1 MSLSRIA
8 KLFAAQNLGQIVTII
23 SQLLLP
29 PIFLHSYGVALYGEW
44 LALSAAIG
52 YLTTF
57 NYGLQTYTNMQ
68 MTIHYNRG
76 EVQECRNVQSAGLR
90 ILVGT
95 FVFFT
100 LLLLLIFALPISH
113 WLHLT
118 IGNTQAQWTL
128 YLFGMQIVAS
138 MLLGFFTGSY
148 MVVGATHRGTNF
160 NNLTQLV
167 ITIATVGF
175 VALHSRFFWIAG
187 AQLLITL
194 CVALYL
200 IYDFGKLA
208 PDIKPT
214 MRYWTSGALGRTLKP
229 SAQYALLYSSNFISY
244 QLPILLMQRILGP
257 ASVVVYS
264 VTRTIYSMSRRV
276 LYLVTN
282 SIGPEVTITFGER
295 NWKKLH
301 RLYDLSERIVL
312 LLVASITFSS
322 MLLTPLLLRVW
333 LHKPNLYNPA
343 VCLLLGLTVSVLSIK
358 EHKYQFQFSSNQVRE
373 VSYMTPVAYL
383 ATLLISIPAMMHFQL
398 VGFLSV
404 WCVSEIAQLFYL
416 LHLNRRLFGNEAVV
430 DQRPV
435 YLLFVLLAFGT
446 ALSLWPIYHVESFG
460 PVAQAAIGLAAFL
473 IALGVSY
480 WLFKVEEI
488 RLLLWRRV
496 IQRFPALAAWQS
508 SS

>member
-8 KLFAAQNLGQIVTII
+8 KLFAAQNLGQLVTILT
-23 SQLLLP
+23 QLVLP
-29 PIFLHSYGVALYGEW
+29 PLFLHSYGVALYGEW

-90 ILVGT
+90 ILIGT

-100 LLLLLIFALPISH
+100 LLLLLIFVFPISS

-118 IGNTQAQWTL
+118 IPNAQAQWTL

-160 NNLTQLV
+160 SNLTQL
-167 ITIATVGF
+167 INMAATVGF
-175 VALHSRFFWIAG
+175 VALHARFFWIAG
-187 AQLLITL
+187 AQLVVTL
-194 CVALYL
+194 FVALYL

-208 PDIKPT
+208 PDIRPT
-214 MRYWTSGALGRTLKP
+214 IRYWTPGSLGRTLKP

-244 QLPILLMQRILGP
+244 QLPIILMQRILGP
-257 ASVVVYS
+257 AAVVVYS

-312 LLVASITFSS
+312 LLVAPITFSS
-322 MLLTPLLLRVW
+322 MLLTPLLLRLW

-343 VCLLLGLTVSVLSIK
+343 VCMLLGLTVSVLSIK

-383 ATLLISIPAMMHFQL
+383 ITLLVSIPAMIHFQL
-398 VGFLSV
+398 IGFLSV

-416 LHLNRRLFGNEAVV
+416 LHLNRRLFGDEAVV

-435 YLLFVLLAFGT
+435 YLLFVLLAIGT
-446 ALSLWPIYHVESFG
+446 ALTVWPVYHIASFG
-460 PVAQAAIGLAAFL
+460 YVAQGAIGAATFAVALA
-473 IALGVSY
+473 VSY

-488 RLLLWRRV
+488 RLLLWRRAV
-496 IQRFPALAAWQS
+496 DRFPALARWQVS
-508 SS
+508 